1 MKNAILKTA
10 VSMLLAVMLAGC
22 IDEYDISELNI
33 PPADEI
39 FARGEIKVGAESY
52 VSLQLAT
59 PFSDWTERYVDN
71 AEVRV
76 VGENGFQSEKGKFN
90 EYTHLYEIDT
100 YDATPNSRYR
110 VEIKCG
116 NDEFASNYMELLYTP
131 EINKLYYEVNKT
143 KGVVEVF
150 ADVDNIGSQQKYLW
164 TYEENFEV
172 IAPLKAE
179 SIVFDGGFIAEYSR
193 LYYDFSYPQNH
204 IYCWAKHNST
214 SINLYNTS
222 NLTEAS
228 VKHHKVAEV
237 PGDDIKFDGLYCITV
252 FLNAISDEA
261 YDYYEE
267 LKRQTESSGSI
278 FTPMPSDVRGN
289 ITCIS
294 NDKKIMRGT
303 ITASLPTV
311 KQLFI
316 DRDEV
321 KEIISQDFGLAYV
334 KPDPQIS
341 WKDFIND
348 IKQRITDGYIIWG
361 TQPASSM
368 YDLTPSGTR
377 FYYPHMCNCIM
388 RGGTP
393 YKPSW
398 WPN

>member
-1 MKNAILKTA
+1 
-10 VSMLLAVMLAGC
+10 MLLAVMLAGC

-59 PFSDWTERYVDN
+59 PFNDWTERYVDN

-76 VGENGFQSEKGKFN
+76 VGENGFRSEKGKFN

-100 YDATPNSRYR
+100 YDATPDSRYR

-116 NDEFASNYMELLYTP
+116 NDEFASNYMELLHTP
-131 EINKLYYEVNKT
+131 EITKLYYEVNKA

-164 TYEENFEV
+164 TYEEDCEV

-179 SIVFDGGFIAEYSR
+179 SIVFDGGFIEEYSR

-204 IYCWAKHNST
+204 IYCWATQNST
-214 SINLYNTS
+214 SINLYNTA

-228 VKHHKVAEV
+228 VKRHKVAEV
-237 PGDDIKFDGLYCITV
+237 PGDGIKFDGLYCITV

-311 KQLFI
+311 KRLFI

-321 KEIISQDFGLAYV
+321 KEIISQDFGPAYV

-361 TQPASSM
+361 SQPASGM
-368 YDLTPSGTR
+368 YDLTPVGTR